1 MHFECAKKRWAA
13 AREVAQRA
21 MVRVD
26 DGTIALPWS
35 APGLGQSV
43 TKSPLAGLVLAKC
56 YNSSATNAIKQS
68 RCIVTIGESTEMVGA
83 RVAAV
88 RGGWTARRERPAFA
102 LMSCVAHY

>member
-1 MHFECAKKRWAA
+1 M
-13 AREVAQRA
+13 AQ
-21 MVRVD
+21 
-26 DGTIALPWS
+26 LPWS

-88 RGGWTARRERPAFA
+88 RWWLDGKERAAGVCFDVMRRA
-102 LMSCVAHY
+102 LLNDDRHVHTC